1 MESELIFAIVVFILG
16 LSSVIF
22 AKPLGIK
29 QYNFD
34 LRWKI
39 LLRFG
44 INFRVWFF
52 KITGIL
58 MICIAV
64 FVVMIWFFR

>member
-1 MESELIFAIVVFILG
+1 MESELIFAIVVLFLG

-22 AKPLGIK
+22 AKPLGIR

-39 LLRFG
+39 LLRFR
-44 INFRVWFF
+44 IKFRTWFF
-52 KITGIL
+52 RIAGIL
-58 MICIAV
+58 MMCIAI
-64 FVVMIWFFR
+64 FVLILWLY

>member
-1 MESELIFAIVVFILG
+1 MEPELLFAIVVFIVG
-16 LSSVIF
+16 LSLVIF
-22 AKPLGIK
+22 AKPLGIR

-44 INFRVWFF
+44 IKFRVRFF
-52 KITGIL
+52 RIAGII
-58 MICIAV
+58 MICTAI
-64 FVVMIWFFR
+64 FVLILWLY